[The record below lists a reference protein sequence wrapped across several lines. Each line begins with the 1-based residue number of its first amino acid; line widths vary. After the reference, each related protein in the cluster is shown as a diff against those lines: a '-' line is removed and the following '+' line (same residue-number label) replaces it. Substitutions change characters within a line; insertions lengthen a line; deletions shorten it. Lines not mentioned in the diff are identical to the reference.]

1 MITKTKAIVLRNTNY
16 GESSVISKMYTR
28 EFGVRTYI
36 LQSIRKGKSAIKP
49 SMIQPLSLVDL
60 DIYEKPNSSINRIKE
75 LKNNPLLMDIQ
86 DSVPKKTVALF
97 LLELL
102 NQCIVEEQ
110 YEEELFDFI
119 AAQIIFLEREPLNAL
134 FPIYFMLR
142 LTYYLGIEPQ
152 GEFSIDTPYL
162 SLEEWIFLEQSGV
175 STVSKEISELIS
187 LLANNSNWSLISIN
201 SDLRREGLNQLIKY
215 YQYHITKNK
224 KMKSVEILSE
234 LLRL

>member
-16 GESSVISKMYTR
+16 GESSIISKMYTR

-102 NQCIVEEQ
+102 NQCIVDEQ

-134 FPIYFMLR
+134 FPIHFMLK
-142 LTYYLGIEPQ
+142 LTFFLGVEPQ
-152 GEFSIDTPYL
+152 GEFSVDTPYL
-162 SLEEWIFLEQSGV
+162 SLEEGVFVEQSGV
-175 STVSKEISELIS
+175 STVSRETSELIS
-187 LLANNSNWSLISIN
+187 LLSNNSNWPMVIVN
-201 SDLRREGLNQLIKY
+201 PAARKEGLNQLIKY
-215 YQYHITKNK
+215 YHYHITKNK

-234 LLRL
+234 LLR

>member
-162 SLEEWIFLEQSGV
+162 SLEEGIFLEQSGV

>member
-1 MITKTKAIVLRNTNY
+1 
-16 GESSVISKMYTR
+16 MYTR

-134 FPIYFMLR
+134 FPINFMLR

-162 SLEEWIFLEQSGV
+162 SLEEGIFLEQSGV

>member
-1 MITKTKAIVLRNTNY
+1 MITKTKAIILRNTNY
-16 GESSVISKMYTR
+16 GESSIISKMYTR

-36 LQSIRKGKSAIKP
+36 LQSIRKGKYAIKP

-75 LKNNPLLMDIQ
+75 LKNTPLLLNIQ
-86 DSVPKKTVALF
+86 ESVPKKTIALF

-134 FPIYFMLR
+134 FPIHFMLK
-142 LTYYLGIEPQ
+142 LTYYLGVEPQ
-152 GEFSIDTPYL
+152 GEFLMGTPYL
-162 SLEEWIFLEQSGV
+162 SLEEGIFVAQSGV
-175 STVSKEISELIS
+175 STISKETSELIS
-187 LLANNSNWSLISIN
+187 LITNSSNWSSLAITQAA
-201 SDLRREGLNQLIKY
+201 RKEGLNELIRY

-234 LLRL
+234 LLR